1 MMDIETKVALERHD
15 EQIKTL
21 FKRVDD
27 MEDIKKFLYGLDKS
41 YALQSQL
48 MTNVVEHNQRQDERM
63 DRQQEVIE
71 KININLT
78 ELTEGQRKTNEEL
91 QSLGSRIDK
100 VEDKVDTNNEKG
112 KIDIVVTAK
121 NIILK
126 FLFPTGALYGIIELI
141 KGLR

>member
-1 MMDIETKVALERHD
+1 MDTKIALERHE

-48 MTNVVEHNQRQDERM
+48 MANVVEHNQRQDERM
-63 DRQQEVIE
+63 DRQQEIIE

-100 VEDKVDTNNEKG
+100 VEDEVDTNNEKG
-112 KIDIVVTAK
+112 KIDIVVAAK
-121 NIILK
+121 NVVLK

>member
-1 MMDIETKVALERHD
+1 MECKQCNVHA

-21 FKRVDD
+21 FKKVDD
-27 MEDIKKFLYGLDKS
+27 MEDIKKFLYNLDKS
-41 YALQSQL
+41 YALLSQL
-48 MTNVVEHNQRQDERM
+48 MANVVEHNQRQDERM
-63 DRQQEVIE
+63 DRQQDVIE

-100 VEDKVDTNNEKG
+100 VENKVDANNEKG
-112 KIDIVVTAK
+112 KIDIVVVAK

-126 FLFPTGALYGIIELI
+126 FLFHAGALYGIIELI

>member
-1 MMDIETKVALERHD
+1 MEHKQCDVHA

-21 FKRVDD
+21 FKKVDD
-27 MEDIKKFLYGLDKS
+27 MEDIKKFLYNLDKS

-48 MTNVVEHNQRQDERM
+48 MANVVEHNQRQDERM

-91 QSLGSRIDK
+91 RSLGSRIDK
-100 VEDKVDTNNEKG
+100 VEDKVDVNNEKG
-112 KIDIVVTAK
+112 KIDIVVVAK

-126 FLFPTGALYGIIELI
+126 FLFPAGVLYGIIELI

>member
-1 MMDIETKVALERHD
+1 MDTKIALERHE

-48 MTNVVEHNQRQDERM
+48 MANVVEHNQRQDERM
-63 DRQQEVIE
+63 DRQQEIIE

>member
-1 MMDIETKVALERHD
+1 MDTKIALERHE

-48 MTNVVEHNQRQDERM
+48 MANVVEHNQKQDERM

-112 KIDIVVTAK
+112 KIDIVVAAK
-121 NIILK
+121 NVVLK

>member
-1 MMDIETKVALERHD
+1 MDTKIALERHE

-48 MTNVVEHNQRQDERM
+48 MANVVEHNQRQDERM

-100 VEDKVDTNNEKG
+100 VENKVDTNDEKG
-112 KIDIVVTAK
+112 KIDIVVVAK
-121 NIILK
+121 NVILK
-126 FLFPTGALYGIIELI
+126 FLFPAGILYKIIEFI

>member
-1 MMDIETKVALERHD
+1 MDTKIALERHE

-27 MEDIKKFLYGLDKS
+27 MEDIKKFLYSLDKS

-48 MTNVVEHNQRQDERM
+48 MANVVEHNQRQDERM

-91 QSLGSRIDK
+91 QSLGIRIDK
-100 VEDKVDTNNEKG
+100 VEDKVDANNEKG
-112 KIDIVVTAK
+112 KIDIVVVAK

-126 FLFPTGALYGIIELI
+126 FLFPAGVLYGIIELI

>member
-1 MMDIETKVALERHD
+1 MDTKIALERHE